1 MERLL
6 WEANGSV
13 AFTSSWVTQYRNPHS
28 YEDDFTAE
36 QDLYTK
42 ATKMLNVLSGWTS
55 ALGQSFPDAFV
66 SVMMAL
72 HAAGIIGE
80 SDLAL
85 SRAWVADL
93 DAFGYV
99 WPKLSTPQ
107 AARSLETAS
116 VIDERRNDLLD
127 SFASATPTALETGLT
142 ANAVSAAF
150 CKKRASEQKRNVCFP
165 FGIHAPGND
174 GDVTVMFFTSWFDYL
189 NRMDRFYYDYIEGFI
204 ALLRRPVT
212 HLLLGCA
219 RSTSLGR
226 VSMAG
231 NQSATRQKTSWGGY
245 DAARH

>member
-1 MERLL
+1 M
-6 WEANGSV
+6 

-150 CKKRASEQKRNVCFP
+150 CKKRASEQKRHVCFP
-165 FGIHAPGND
+165 IWHP
-174 GDVTVMFFTSWFDYL
+174 
-189 NRMDRFYYDYIEGFI
+189 
-204 ALLRRPVT
+204 
-212 HLLLGCA
+212 CA
-219 RSTSLGR
+219 
-226 VSMAG
+226 
-231 NQSATRQKTSWGGY
+231 W
-245 DAARH
+245 